1 MSTVPDPD
9 EQFRIERVWW
19 TPSEYG
25 LGVRARPTHVDAY
38 VPAPIAELDI
48 AIPASMLYQLDGA
61 QRALTSLGEGEVRH
75 RLEGAA
81 RQLMRSEAIASSR
94 IEQHVIGHRAL
105 AHAASPLT
113 GEAQGEAAMV
123 LGNVRAI
130 DRAAKNANSFD
141 VPALLELHRSLFEGT
156 IQERGAGKIR
166 TTQNWIG
173 GGGATP
179 ARAEFVP
186 PPPEYVEALLE
197 DLVAFMARDDMPA
210 IIQAAVAHAQF
221 ETIHP
226 FDDGNGRVGRALI
239 HIVLLRRGAVPDVT
253 LPISLV
259 LLARGDR
266 YVRGLTSWRGAD
278 RSDWLAFFTG
288 VVGES
293 ATRAAEL
300 GNALDDLV
308 DTWVAQAGSPRA
320 DSTARL
326 LTEALPSLP
335 ILDVGSAARH
345 LGVSDESARR
355 ALNQLDEAGVLRQR
369 GQGRARSRIWECVGL
384 FKVFDEFER
393 DLLDGVG
400 PGAGPTA
407 N

>member
-1 MSTVPDPD
+1 MSTLPGPE

-19 TPSEYG
+19 TPTEYG

-48 AIPASMLYQLDGA
+48 AIPASMLQDLDGA
-61 QRALTSLGEGEVRH
+61 QRALTNLGDGDVRH
-75 RLEGAA
+75 KLEGAA

-94 IEQHVIGHRAL
+94 IEQHVVGHRAL

-113 GEAQGEAAMV
+113 SEARGEAAMV
-123 LGNVRAI
+123 LGNIRAI
-130 DRAAKNANSFD
+130 DRAAAHAGSFD
-141 VPALLELHRSLFEGT
+141 MPALLDLHRSLFVGT
-156 IQERGAGKIR
+156 IQERGAGEIR

-173 GGGATP
+173 GGGNSP

-186 PPPEYVEALLE
+186 PPPEYVEELLE

-226 FDDGNGRVGRALI
+226 FDDGNGRVGRAII

-266 YVRGLTSWRGAD
+266 YVRGLTSWRGTD
-278 RSDWLAFFTG
+278 RADWLAFFTG
-288 VVGES
+288 VVGEA

-300 GNALDDLV
+300 GYALDDLV

-320 DSTARL
+320 ESTARL

-335 ILDVGSAARH
+335 ILDVESAPRH
-345 LGVSDESARR
+345 HGVSDESARR
-355 ALNQLDEAGVLRQR
+355 ALNPRDEAGVLRQR
-369 GQGRARSRIWECVGL
+369 GQGRARGRIWECVGL
-384 FKVFDEFER
+384 FGVLDEFER

-407 N
+407 R